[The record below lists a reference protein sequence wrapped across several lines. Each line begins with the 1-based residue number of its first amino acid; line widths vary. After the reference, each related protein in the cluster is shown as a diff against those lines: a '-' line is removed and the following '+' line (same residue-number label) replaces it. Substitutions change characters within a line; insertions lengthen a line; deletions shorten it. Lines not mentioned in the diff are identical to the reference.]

1 MEVLLEVLSMIE
13 GVLGVMYLTV
23 LLGRLVG
30 LHVSQSIMKASPRSR
45 DRSETPERNEA
56 WDAELR

>member
-1 MEVLLEVLSMIE
+1 MIE
-13 GVLGVMYLTV
+13 GVLGVMYLML

-30 LHVSQSIMKASPRSR
+30 LHVSQSITKASTTSL

>member
-1 MEVLLEVLSMIE
+1 MRLARILS
-13 GVLGVMYLTV
+13 
-23 LLGRLVG
+23 
-30 LHVSQSIMKASPRSR
+30 SQDQKVQENFRMPQVR